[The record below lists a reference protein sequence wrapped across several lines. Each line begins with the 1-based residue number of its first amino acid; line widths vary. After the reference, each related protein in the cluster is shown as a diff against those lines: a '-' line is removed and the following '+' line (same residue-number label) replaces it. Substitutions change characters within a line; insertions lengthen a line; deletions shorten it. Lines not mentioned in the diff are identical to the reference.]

1 MPDTTMTIPTKVFY
15 VLLAGPVIAAVA
27 VSVVWGNQLSELRQ
41 RVREEDAVKARMMEV
56 MFQNGLKPAEQTQSD
71 ARPSGFRIR

>member
-15 VLLAGPVIAAVA
+15 VLLAGPVLAAAAV
-27 VSVVWGNQLSELRQ
+27 SIVWAGQLSELRQ
-41 RVREEDAVKARMMEV
+41 RVKEEDAVKARMMEV
-56 MFQNGLKPAEQTQSD
+56 MFQNGIKPIEQPQSE